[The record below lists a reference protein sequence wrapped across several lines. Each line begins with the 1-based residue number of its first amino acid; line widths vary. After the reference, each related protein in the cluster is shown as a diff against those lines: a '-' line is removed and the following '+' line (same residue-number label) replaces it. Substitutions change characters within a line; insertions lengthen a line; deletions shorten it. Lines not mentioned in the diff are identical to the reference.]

1 MGHLFTVNCIEKTKI
16 KKKTPGMA
24 HFKKKF
30 LSQVFDNVFRLLSKE
45 LLFPFSAHQG
55 PIL

>member
-1 MGHLFTVNCIEKTKI
+1 
-16 KKKTPGMA
+16 MA
-24 HFKKKF
+24 HLKKKF

-55 PIL
+55 PILRRTGDDSIKLILP

>member
-1 MGHLFTVNCIEKTKI
+1 MGHLFTVNCIEKTKR

-24 HFKKKF
+24 HLKKKF